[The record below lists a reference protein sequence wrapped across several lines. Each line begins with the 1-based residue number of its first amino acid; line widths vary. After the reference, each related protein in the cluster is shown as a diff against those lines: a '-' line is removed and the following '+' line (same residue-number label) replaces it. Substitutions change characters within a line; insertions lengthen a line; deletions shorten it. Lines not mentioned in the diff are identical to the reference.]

1 MSTQIRPAPVKK
13 SIFVHAPQAHAF
25 EVFTDGIGLWWPKT
39 HAIGDAELDKPVI
52 EPREGGRWYTRH
64 TDGSET
70 STGFVDTWD
79 PPARL
84 VLAWQ
89 IDPRWQYDP
98 SLVTEVE
105 LRFEADG
112 PHRTRVALEHRHLD
126 RFGPEAERMRALFD
140 SPGAWDGT
148 LAAYAAAAVPSSSRA

>member
-1 MSTQIRPAPVKK
+1 MSPGVPPVRRE
-13 SIFVHAPQAHAF
+13 IVVGVGPERAF
-25 EVFTDGIGLWWPKT
+25 DVFTAGMTGWWPAA
-39 HAIGDAELDKPVI
+39 HHIGAAPIQEIVI

-112 PHRTRVALEHRHLD
+112 PNRTRVALEHRHLD

-140 SPGAWDGT
+140 SSGAWDGT
-148 LAAYAAAAVPSSSRA
+148 LAAYAAAAVPASSWA